1 MLPESGTAQ
10 QRQAIKRHLYAL
22 SWLKIGA
29 KWSLPWFIEKSSA
42 GPVLCTLSSRL
53 AGIFAQN
60 IF

>member
-1 MLPESGTAQ
+1 MLPESGPAQ
-10 QRQAIKRHLYAL
+10 QRQAIKRHLPAL

-29 KWSLPWFIEKSSA
+29 KSSLPWFIEKSSA
-42 GPVLCTLSSRL
+42 GPVLCTLSTRL